1 MSPPISATVALDAVG
16 GDGGLGVTVAAA
28 LSSLQSRPDLSLV
41 LVGPEDL
48 IRRQLGDEANRPRL
62 QIQHATEHV
71 EMDESPASALRFKKD
86 SSMRV
91 AINLVYEGRADAC
104 VSAGNTGALMA
115 TARFVLKTLPG
126 IDRPAICG
134 VLPRAAGQAHMIDLG
149 ANVECSANLLF
160 QFGVM
165 ATIMVRYLD
174 GIQKPSIGL
183 LNIGI
188 ENIKGNETIK
198 EASELFRNS
207 KLNYQGFVE
216 GGSIFTGDVDIIVC
230 DGFSGNVALKTSEGL
245 AQMLTRITREAFR
258 HSWYS
263 RLLGGLALP
272 ALKSIF
278 RRIDHRRYNG
288 AALLGLRGTVIKSHG
303 GADRV
308 AFVHA
313 IDVARRAINTDLVKH
328 IGEELSG
335 FNTSVNKET

>member
-1 MSPPISATVALDAVG
+1 MSPPKSATVALDAVG
-16 GDGGLGVTVAAA
+16 GEGGLGVTVAAA
-28 LSSLQSRPDLSLV
+28 LSSLHSHPDLSLV

-48 IRRQLGDEANRPRL
+48 IRGQLGDQINHPRL
-62 QIQHATEHV
+62 QIQHAAECV

-91 AINLVYEGRADAC
+91 AINLVRDGRADAC

-115 TARFVLKTLPG
+115 IARFALKTLPG

-134 VLPRAAGQAHMIDLG
+134 VLPRATGQVHMMDLG
-149 ANVECSANLLF
+149 ANVQCSAALLF

-174 GIQKPSIGL
+174 GIEKPSVGL

-198 EASELFRNS
+198 EASEFFRNS
-207 KLNYQGFVE
+207 RLNYQGFVE
-216 GGSIFTGDVDIIVC
+216 GDAIFTGNVDIIVC

-245 AQMLTRITREAFR
+245 AQMLTRITREAFG

-263 RLLGGLALP
+263 RISGRLALP

-288 AALLGLRGTVIKSHG
+288 AALLGLRGAVIKSHG
-303 GADRV
+303 SADRV
-308 AFVHA
+308 AFGHA
-313 IDVARRAINTDLVKH
+313 IEVARRAINTDLIRH
-328 IGEELSG
+328 IGEELISLD
-335 FNTSVNKET
+335 NSANR